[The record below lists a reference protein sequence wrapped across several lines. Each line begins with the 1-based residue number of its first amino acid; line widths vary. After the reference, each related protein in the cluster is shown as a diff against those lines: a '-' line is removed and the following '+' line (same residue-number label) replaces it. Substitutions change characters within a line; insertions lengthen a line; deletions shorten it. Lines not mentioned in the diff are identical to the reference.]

1 MVMPFTPVYLEQL
14 GLTHGT
20 ELWSGIIIAVSSL
33 CSMVMAPIWGA
44 IGDRYGRRMMMLRAG
59 VCLMLGYVG
68 MALVQGPFSL
78 FGVRLFIGLL
88 TGFTPMAIALVGVS
102 TPPRDVGRALGIVQ
116 TGYPTGAIIG
126 PVVGGVLSDWIGI
139 RGASWASA
147 AMLAIAIG
155 LVLITVKE
163 EFTPPVQGKT
173 SLLGELHVA
182 TSHRL
187 LMAIVLITALSQAA
201 SMALEPVLVPF
212 VKQIAGANAPGW
224 LAGLLFSLP
233 GVTFI
238 LLAPWWARRGER
250 VGFEQTIATG
260 LLASA
265 GLYLLQTF
273 VRGPGQL
280 GSLRLLTGAAGAAI
294 DPGVAALLATVVP
307 RPLRGRAF
315 GLNQAAGAA
324 GASIGP
330 LLAGWI
336 ASYIDTRFVFILTG
350 LFCVVGF
357 IWIKRVVTPQLRL
370 AGNAA
375 SELAVDHTV

>member
-1 MVMPFTPVYLEQL
+1 MPFTPVYLEQL
-14 GLTHGT
+14 GVAHRA
-20 ELWSGIIIAVSSL
+20 EFWSGIIIAVSSL
-33 CSMVMAPIWGA
+33 CAMVMAPIWGA
-44 IGDRYGRRMMMLRAG
+44 VGDRYGRRMMMLRAG

-68 MALVQGPFSL
+68 MALVRGPFEL
-78 FGVRLFIGLL
+78 FSVRLLIGLL

-102 TPPRDVGRALGIVQ
+102 TPPREVGWALGIVQ

-126 PVVGGVLSDWIGI
+126 PVVGGLLSDWIGI

-147 AMLAIAIG
+147 AMLAVAIS
-155 LVLITVKE
+155 LVLVTVKE
-163 EFTPPVQGKT
+163 EFTPPSAGKA
-173 SLLGELHVA
+173 SILGELHAA

-212 VKQIAGANAPGW
+212 VEQIAGADAPHW
-224 LAGLLFSLP
+224 LAGLLFSIP

-238 LLAPWWARRGER
+238 LLAPWWARRGNR
-250 VGFEQTIATG
+250 VGFERTIAAG
-260 LLASA
+260 LLGSA
-265 GLYLLQTF
+265 ALYLLQTF

-280 GSLRLLTGAAGAAI
+280 GTLRLLSGAAGAAI

-307 RPLRGRAF
+307 RQLRGRAF

-324 GASIGP
+324 GATIGP

-336 ASYIDTRFVFILTG
+336 GSFIDTRFVFVLTG
-350 LFCVVGF
+350 IFCLVGF
-357 IWIKRVVTPQLRL
+357 FWIKRVVAPQLRL
-370 AGNAA
+370 AGDGARG
-375 SELAVDHTV
+375 LAVDHTL